1 MRVRVMMK
9 VIQTMGRKWLLW
21 TALITSIVATLA
33 CSDGSDSRATSKALT
48 TLTATEALQAM
59 KRGDFTPLDYANALL
74 ERAEQLE
81 HLNAFIYLNPDE
93 VRTAAEAA
101 TQKLRSGESAGALLG
116 LPLVVKDSVDTA
128 GIPTTAGTP
137 TLGHNIPTENA
148 PFLQALLDEG
158 AYVFG
163 KTNLA
168 EVSLNSLG
176 ANDFYGS
183 ALNPYDTTR
192 VPGGTSSGTGVAVSA
207 RIAPLGIGEDTG
219 GSIRVPSAMTGIVG
233 FRPTAGRYSNAGI
246 VPLAPHR
253 DTPGPMARTIEDLI
267 LVDSVV
273 TGSPM
278 QLPAAELA
286 GLRLGLPPSAWNVID
301 PAVDVVIQEALA
313 RLEEQGAVLVRE
325 DIPGMYDLVADN
337 FFSDTFCSMFDAINA
352 YLAEHAL
359 GFDFYHLAENV
370 VTPEIAALVQLA
382 YPGVIPQD
390 SCDQSL
396 TSTRPTLQGMI
407 AEYFAQHDVEAML
420 VPAVAFAAPPIGT
433 QTIIINGTEFNAV
446 SLAIRN
452 MEPAA
457 FAGLPSLSIPVG
469 MTQDEGLPVGLLID
483 GPVGEDRRI
492 LAIGKAIEQII
503 PEVPAPKLD

>member
-1 MRVRVMMK
+1 MMK
-9 VIQTMGRKWLLW
+9 VIQTMGRKSLLW
-21 TALITSIVATLA
+21 TVLITSIVATLA
-33 CSDGSDSRATSKALT
+33 CSDRINSSATGKELT
-48 TLTATEALQAM
+48 ALTATEALQAM

-81 HLNAFIYLNPDE
+81 YLNAFIYLDPDE
-93 VRTAAEAA
+93 VRAAAEAA
-101 TQKLRSGESAGALLG
+101 TQKLQSGDSAGALLG
-116 LPLVVKDSVDTA
+116 LPIVVKDSVDTA

-137 TLGHNIPTENA
+137 SLGYNIPTENA
-148 PFLQALLDEG
+148 PFLQTLLDQG

-168 EVSLNSLG
+168 EVSMHSFG

-192 VPGGTSSGTGVAVSA
+192 VPGGSSSGTGVAVSA
-207 RIAPLGIGEDTG
+207 RIASLGIGEDTG
-219 GSIRVPSAMTGIVG
+219 GSIRIPAAMTGIFG
-233 FRPTAGRYSNAGI
+233 FKPTPGRYSNAGI

-253 DTPGPMARTIEDLI
+253 DTPGPMARTIEDII

-273 TGSPM
+273 TGSPI

-301 PAVDVVIQEALA
+301 SEVDVVIQKALA
-313 RLEEQGAVLVRE
+313 RLEAQGVVLVRE
-325 DIPGMYDLVADN
+325 DIPGMYDLVTDN
-337 FFSDTFCSMFDAINA
+337 FFSDAFCSMFDSINA
-352 YLAEHAL
+352 YLTAHAL
-359 GFDFYHLAENV
+359 GFDFYQLAENV
-370 VTPEIAALVQLA
+370 VTPGIAALLQLA

-396 TSTRPTLQGMI
+396 TSTRPILQGMI
-407 AEYFAQHDVEAML
+407 AEYFAQHEVAAML
-420 VPAVAFAAPPIGT
+420 VPTVVFAAPPIGS
-433 QTIIINGTEFNAV
+433 QTIIINGTEFDAV
-446 SLAIRN
+446 FLAIRN

-457 FAGLPSLSIPVG
+457 FAGLPSLNIPIG
-469 MTQDEGLPVGLLID
+469 LTQDEGLPVGLLID
-483 GPVGEDRRI
+483 GPAGEDRRI

-503 PEVPAPKLD
+503 PEVPAPKPD